1 MRIVWVTENEISP
14 MQGGTERITATLAT
28 AFMARGHE
36 CVSLCFRPCTF
47 REKTAFS
54 VKYLLDVERYIG
66 RTAFVHRHGSAMEV
80 LENRLS
86 SAVADADVV
95 VCNLVDI
102 RYKRLLLPM
111 LYSLTRASGARL
123 LSCYH
128 AMPGEE
134 LIGTPLRNCL
144 WHIRRRER
152 VPHYLREAVLTLVPR
167 SVLLALRGKYIRSR
181 YTLMRDNSDKVVLLS
196 ERFMPLFAALSGN
209 PDTGGLTAVPNA
221 LSFDGF
227 MGENGL
233 ADKRKEILIVSRLDE
248 KAKRLSSALEI
259 WSRVKHDGWRLV
271 IVGGGPDEEYYRRM
285 ALRLHLQDVAFEGRQ
300 PDLMPYYR
308 RASIFMMTSAFEGWG
323 ITLTEAQQNGVV
335 PIAYESY
342 ASLRDIIEDGVNGV
356 VVPYRKRR
364 LYVKGLRRL
373 MRDDKARRRMSLA
386 AVDSSRRF
394 SVDEVVGQWERL
406 FVSGVVE
413 E

>member
-36 CVSLCFRPCTF
+36 CVSLCFRPCAF

-54 VKYLLDVERYIG
+54 VKYLFDVERHIG
-66 RTAFVHRHGSAMEV
+66 RAAFVHKRGGAMEV
-80 LENRLS
+80 LENQLS

-123 LSCYH
+123 FSCYH

-152 VPHYLREAVLTLVPR
+152 VPHYLREAALTLTPR

-181 YTLMRDNSDKVVLLS
+181 YTLMRDNSDEVVLLS
-196 ERFMPLFAALSGN
+196 ERFIPLFAALSGN
-209 PDTGGLTAVPNA
+209 ADVHGLAAMPNA
-221 LSFDGF
+221 LSFDTF
-227 MGENGL
+227 MEQGEL
-233 ADKRKEILIVSRLDE
+233 ADKCKEILIVSRLDE

-285 ALRLHLQDVAFEGRQ
+285 ALRLHLRDVAFEGRQ
-300 PDLMPYYR
+300 PDLTPYYR

-323 ITLTEAQQNGVV
+323 ITLTEAQQYGAV

-342 ASLRDIIEDGVNGV
+342 ASLRDIIDDGVNGV

-373 MRDDKARRRMSLA
+373 MRDDKARHRMSLA

-394 SVDEVVGQWERL
+394 AVEEVVSRWERL
-406 FVSGVVE
+406 FISSNAE